1 MPDAAFAG
9 GCQCGAVRYAI
20 AEPPL
25 RLYVCHCREC
35 QRQSASAFGM
45 SLFVRRAAFAV
56 TQGTTQTW
64 SRTADSGRTMAC
76 HFCAVCGSRLWH
88 ARDGIETV
96 SVKAGSLD
104 VPVDLSRAIHIWT
117 SRKMPGL
124 VLPPD
129 AEQHAEEPPA

>member
-1 MPDAAFAG
+1 MPDAALNG

-20 AEPPL
+20 AEAPL